1 MSNETMTTVAPRLA
15 PLRRQ
20 LAALHRARH
29 STRQVAAW
37 SVVALA
43 VVGALASLWALD
55 VRFELS
61 VAQRLV
67 MLALAAGAVAWVYR
81 KFAAELLAKRESI
94 FEVALLVERR
104 HRIDTDLVAAL
115 QFESPEA
122 NQWGSSQL
130 EAAVIDQVAVSGER
144 LEVFDGFSREQAT
157 RRASWFL
164 LALLVLGGTAFFFPG
179 HARVFWNRLWLGS
192 MHYPTRT
199 VIERIA
205 INDQLVLDVATRAT
219 SPRRSAAAQGRA
231 LLFLVRATGER
242 PADGLVRIGS
252 LRGGA
257 TRPIELSE
265 LTLEERRSRVE
276 AAVKALEEV
285 AAEGSSSSGPTVDDA
300 TLLPYLDCESAEV
313 ASLWRQARDATTTW
327 AEVSKATQALLTD
340 WDARAETATVY
351 RGELGRLV
359 ESIEYKVF
367 LGDAWTDP
375 AEVAMTPRPL
385 VEPRL
390 KATAPSYAKG
400 AETVREMGPG
410 RLTVLEGST
419 VDVALECT
427 NGKRLK
433 EAWLT
438 WLATTGPR
446 RFNLKATDESQTSWK
461 LVAAE
466 SPFREVREDLR
477 FELQVRDED
486 GLTLET
492 PLAGIVRVQPD
503 RSPSAAI
510 QLVHRVV
517 LPAAKPVLQ
526 YRILDDYGISRIEL
540 HMRVTRRQNGT
551 LAETGVPRSE
561 VSEGAAL
568 DDSSVLLSQPA
579 KIVRASELPLNGNK
593 AVELAPLKLE
603 KGDQLTLVL
612 EVTDYRGEGQGS
624 SFRSEP
630 VTLEISDEA
639 GVLSAVLEA
648 DQKAEERLTE
658 IIKRQLGIGETP

>member
-1 MSNETMTTVAPRLA
+1 MTTVAPRLA

-29 STRQVAAW
+29 STRLVAAW

-43 VVGALASLWALD
+43 IVTAFASLWALD

-67 MLALAAGAVAWVYR
+67 MLALAAAFVAWVYR
-81 KFAAELLAKRESI
+81 KFAADLLAKRETI

-104 HRIDTDLVAAL
+104 HQIDTDLVAAL

-130 EAAVIDQVAVSGER
+130 EAAVIDQVALKGER

-164 LALLVLGGTAFFFPG
+164 LALVGLAVVAGFFPG
-179 HARVFWNRLWLGS
+179 HARVFWNRLWLGG

-199 VIERIA
+199 VMERIA
-205 INDQLVLDVATRAT
+205 INDQLVLDVAEQGT
-219 SPRRSAAAQGRA
+219 SPRRSAAAQGRT
-231 LLFLVRATGER
+231 LLFLVRATGDR
-242 PADGLVRIGS
+242 PAAGSVRIGS

-257 TRPIELSE
+257 TRPIELVE
-265 LTLEERRSRVE
+265 LTLDERRLRLE
-276 AAVKALEEV
+276 AAVKVLEEST
-285 AAEGSSSSGPTVDDA
+285 AASAGSGPTVDDA

-313 ASLWRQARDATTTW
+313 ASLWRRARDSQATW
-327 AEVSKATQALLTD
+327 ADVLKAAKSLLSG
-340 WDARAETATVY
+340 WDATAEASAVY

-359 ESIEYKVF
+359 ESVEYKVF

-375 AEVAMTPRPL
+375 AEVAMTPRPV
-385 VEPRL
+385 VEPKL
-390 KATAPSYAKG
+390 KATAPAYATG
-400 AETVREMGPG
+400 PDTVREIGPG
-410 RLTVLEGST
+410 RLTVLEGSS

-438 WLATTGPR
+438 WLAATGPK
-446 RFNLKATDESQTSWK
+446 RFNLAAVDDGRTHWRLQ
-461 LVAAE
+461 VADG
-466 SPFREVREDLR
+466 PFRDVTEDLR

-503 RSPSAAI
+503 RSPTATI

-526 YRILDDYGISRIEL
+526 YRVLDDYGISRIEL

-551 LAETGVPRSE
+551 LAETGVTRSE
-561 VSEGAAL
+561 ATEGAAL
-568 DDSSVLLSQPA
+568 DESSVLLSQSG
-579 KIVRASELPLNGNK
+579 KVVRRADLPMNGNQ

-603 KGDQLTLVL
+603 KGDQLALVL
-612 EVTDYRGEGQGS
+612 EVTDYRGERTGV

-648 DQKAEERLTE
+648 DQKAEERLSE
-658 IIKRQLGIGETP
+658 IIKRQLGIGEAP